1 MQINQAQVDAVQAE
15 LQAGV
20 TTAAT
25 IASTVAPEYIPFIIL
40 GQAVAKAIPGLV
52 DDVVELINQTEP
64 SDAQNA
70 ALALKIVNLGNPA
83 AL

>member
-15 LQAGV
+15 IQAGV

-25 IASTVAPEYIPFIIL
+25 IAGTVAPEYLPFIIL
-40 GQAVAKAIPGLV
+40 GQAVAKAIPSLV

-64 SDAQNA
+64 SDAMNA
-70 ALALKIVNLGNPA
+70 ALATKITNLGNPA